1 MYNGFPNIQ
10 FYTMYIIQ
18 YLGLQSWPVLF
29 NVVFQDKRLHIHLLQ
44 GHSID
49 DQVPLFVSLLPVLI
63 FGKEAHIHD
72 VRVEGRSISEQF
84 FNI

>member
-1 MYNGFPNIQ
+1 MDFRIFSSIQ
-10 FYTMYIIQ
+10 CTS